1 MKKNCVLIIES
12 DYYKIISEN
21 LVFGAKKQ
29 LKLKNVQ
36 FEIITVPGALEIP
49 IILEK
54 HKDNYVGFIILGCI
68 IRGETSHFDLV
79 KDVTSRS
86 IYETSNKNSLPIGFG
101 LLTVENENQAI
112 ERSHYKKKDLG
123 GVAAKVCLKMMDL
136 LNNE

>member
-12 DYYKIISEN
+12 DYYKSISEN

-86 IYETSNKNSLPIGFG
+86 IYETSNKNSLPVGFG

-123 GVAAKVCLKMMDL
+123 GIAAKVCLKMMDL